1 MTDTIAIMRKRVLD
15 MAIRGELVE
24 QREHEGS
31 ADETLLYILN
41 KKAQLTK
48 STKEIPN
55 RHEKDTPFLIPK
67 NWRWVKLGSVGITQT
82 GNTPPTKNKEYYN
95 GDIPFVKP
103 DNIYK
108 DHIEYD
114 TNLKLTNLG
123 LEKARSVYAD
133 SILMVCIGTIGK
145 TFITDRLCAFNQQIN
160 SLTPY
165 IEESYHTKFISRV
178 LESNYF
184 QILAWDSSSAT
195 TISILNK
202 GRWND
207 LLIPFP
213 PSEEQKRI
221 VAKVEEIFAIIDQI
235 STRKEDSLAII
246 EKIRQTSL
254 QNAIM
259 GQLVEQNENDE
270 PASDFVKK
278 IQAKKEQLI
287 KEKKIKKE
295 NILLDIKEENIPFE
309 IPENWNWIRLGDLL
323 GKIGSGSTPKGGVSV
338 YVETG
343 IPFIRSQN
351 VYNDGLRLKNVAYI
365 TEETNN
371 SKSGSQV
378 FAGDILLNIT
388 GASIGRCALVP
399 DDFEIGN
406 VNQHVLINRPIDT
419 RIRQYLHIALTSP
432 YISNEIMSLQKG
444 GTKEGLSATN
454 AKLLKIPFPPLSE
467 QQRIVKKLDQIMDI
481 CDQMEAIFDGS
492 SQTNRALKVAE

>member
-1 MTDTIAIMRKRVLD
+1 MADNIELMRQRVIDIAIQ
-15 MAIRGELVE
+15 GELVE
-24 QREHEGS
+24 QRSEEGS
-31 ADETLLYILN
+31 AKTLLDQIQMINENKPLQNIDYDEISSGIPESWEWIKFGDIANFQSGKTPSRGNKSYWDNGTYPWISISDIKDGEHLSITKEQINEKAKDEVFKGNFSPKGTLIMSFKLSIGKMAILDVDAFHNEAIISIYPKYDDSKTIRNYLYYIMNGLDLLKESKGAIKGATLN
-41 KKAQLTK
+41 KKSLNN
-48 STKEIPN
+48 ILVP
-55 RHEKDTPFLIPK
+55 L
-67 NWRWVKLGSVGITQT
+67 
-82 GNTPPTKNKEYYN
+82 PP
-95 GDIPFVKP
+95 
-103 DNIYK
+103 
-108 DHIEYD
+108 
-114 TNLKLTNLG
+114 
-123 LEKARSVYAD
+123 
-133 SILMVCIGTIGK
+133 
-145 TFITDRLCAFNQQIN
+145 
-160 SLTPY
+160 
-165 IEESYHTKFISRV
+165 
-178 LESNYF
+178 
-184 QILAWDSSSAT
+184 LA
-195 TISILNK
+195 
-202 GRWND
+202 
-207 LLIPFP
+207 
-213 PSEEQKRI
+213 EQKRI
-221 VAKVEEIFAIIDQI
+221 IAKIESLFTVIDQI
-235 STRKEDSLAII
+235 GERKQDSLAII

-270 PASDFVKK
+270 PASDLVKK

-287 KEKKIKKE
+287 KEKKIKNE

-467 QQRIVKKLDQIMDI
+467 QQRIVEKLDQIMDI